1 MMLSVIFV
9 LASCG
14 SVTRI
19 NRQEV
24 QAPIIYSTRDDI
36 SVTDDITAIGKV
48 RTVSVFFV
56 DFYKWNETKRQL
68 KIGPFRFLDR
78 DYEEGIFN
86 GYYGFSND
94 FDEKIAAYNFITKN
108 SEIDYITNVR
118 FKKMFSRKPFYFSFL
133 NIGVRE
139 SETTII
145 AKGIILKNK
154 VPAPEQPAPVVPVK
168 TPAKAPV
175 KAPAKK

>member
-1 MMLSVIFV
+1 MKKNFKTAFFMLSIIFV

-24 QAPIIYSTRDDI
+24 QAPILYSTRDDI
-36 SVTDDITAIGKV
+36 SVTEDLTASGKV
-48 RTVSVFFV
+48 KTVSVLFV
-56 DFYKWNETKRQL
+56 DFYRWNNSKRQL

-78 DYEEGIFN
+78 DYEEGVFN

-94 FDEKIAAYNFITKN
+94 FDEKIAAYNFISQN
-108 SEIDYITNVR
+108 SNLDYITNVR
-118 FKKMFSRKPFYFSFL
+118 FKKAFNRKPFYWRLL

-139 SETTII
+139 SETTVI
-145 AKGIILKNK
+145 AKGVILKNK
-154 VPAPEQPAPVVPVK
+154 VPA
-168 TPAKAPV
+168 
-175 KAPAKK
+175 KK